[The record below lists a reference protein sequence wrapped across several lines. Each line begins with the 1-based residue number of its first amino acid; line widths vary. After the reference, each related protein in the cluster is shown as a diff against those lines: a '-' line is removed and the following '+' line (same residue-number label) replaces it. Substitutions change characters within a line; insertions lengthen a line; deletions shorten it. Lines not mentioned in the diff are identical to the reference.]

1 MTLFV
6 LALVVAVLAA
16 AFVLAVVAFPH
27 RGRRAPGPEPVS
39 VALDKVGSR
48 VSELLEEASA
58 TR

>member
-6 LALVVAVLAA
+6 LVLLAAVLVA

-27 RGRRAPGPEPVS
+27 RGRRVPGPEPVS
-39 VALDKVGSR
+39 VALERVGGR